1 MLTLYYR
8 PAYCSMSA
16 HIALQEAALPH
27 RLIRVDL
34 QTGRTEDGQ
43 DYRHFNDK
51 AQVPALRLDNG
62 EGEGEILTESAAVLQ
77 YIADAAPASGLAPP
91 AGTLARYRLQ
101 EWLNFL
107 ATELHKRGSLLVS
120 PHTPEVMRPL
130 VVTQLHQRLAWLEQ
144 RVTGRNHLLGSQ
156 FSVADAHLFFLLHG
170 MLRLMRLDLRAYP
183 TLLHMFNTWRQR
195 PAVQAV
201 LRLEQLDT

>member
-16 HIALQEAALPH
+16 HIALREAALPH

-34 QTGRTEDGQ
+34 QTGLTEDGQ
-43 DYRHFNDK
+43 PYREINDK
-51 AQVPALRLDNG
+51 GQVPALRLAR
-62 EGEGEILTESAAVLQ
+62 GEILTESAAVLQ
-77 YIADAAPASGLAPP
+77 AIADAAPSSGLAPP

-130 VVTQLHQRLAWLEQ
+130 VIIQLHQRLAWLEQ
-144 RVTGRNHLLGSQ
+144 RVAGRSHLLGEQ

-170 MLRLMRLDLRAYP
+170 MLRLMRLDLAAYP
-183 TLLHMFNTWRQR
+183 TLLEMFDTWRQR

-201 LRLEQLDT
+201 LRLEQLAL